1 MPSLERMPEA
11 HIYQAYGIYLLG
23 AQHRLI
29 RRLKR
34 VSEPTIHGNKAWK
47 SSFLLMDYLLHAPP
61 RRGARAMELGCG
73 WGAAAVFCARH
84 FKLRM
89 TGVDLDR
96 HVFPFLEVVAA
107 LNEVEVTPLKG
118 DFGSLRTERLGA
130 EYMLIG
136 SDICFWDSLIQPLV
150 GVVERAMAGGVRRV
164 VIADP
169 GRPTFYELADFCA
182 KRGWRTT
189 LQAWYAT
196 DPSRTTGE
204 VLEVR
209 P

>member
-11 HIYQAYGIYLLG
+11 HIYQAYGIYLLA

-34 VSEPTIHGNKAWK
+34 VSEPTIHGHRAWK
-47 SSFLLMDYLLHAPP
+47 SSFLLMDYLLHSPP
-61 RRGARAMELGCG
+61 RRGTRAMELGCG

-84 FKLRM
+84 FNARM

-96 HVFPFLEVVAA
+96 HVFPFLEVIAA
-107 LNEVEVTPLKG
+107 LNEVEVTPLER
-118 DFGSLRTERLGA
+118 DFGSLSAERLGA

-136 SDICFWDSLIQPLV
+136 ADICFWDSLIQPLV

-189 LQAWYAT
+189 LQAWYAM